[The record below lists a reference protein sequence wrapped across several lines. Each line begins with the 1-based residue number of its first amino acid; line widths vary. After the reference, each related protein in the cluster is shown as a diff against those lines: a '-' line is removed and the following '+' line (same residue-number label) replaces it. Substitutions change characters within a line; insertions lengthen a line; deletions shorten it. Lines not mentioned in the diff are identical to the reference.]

1 MKKANLL
8 FIIALIGTIAGLIVL
23 VLTLVT
29 KSYILTQVVFCI
41 TCIFGITAA
50 VTSNK
55 KIKKH

>member
-8 FIIALIGTIAGLIVL
+8 FIIALIGTIAGLIGL

-29 KSYILTQVVFCI
+29 KSYILAQVVFCI

-50 VTSNK
+50 VTSK
-55 KIKKH
+55 KKKKKR